1 MSDVQKELREDRA
14 LQGRAEDREAHRP
27 ISTGDLLENMRA
39 AVLLAQVRDLLRR
52 VRDGE
57 ITQEEADEQTRG
69 FSERIGQLHG

>member
-1 MSDVQKELREDRA
+1 MS
-14 LQGRAEDREAHRP
+14 
-27 ISTGDLLENMRA
+27 DLLEDMRA